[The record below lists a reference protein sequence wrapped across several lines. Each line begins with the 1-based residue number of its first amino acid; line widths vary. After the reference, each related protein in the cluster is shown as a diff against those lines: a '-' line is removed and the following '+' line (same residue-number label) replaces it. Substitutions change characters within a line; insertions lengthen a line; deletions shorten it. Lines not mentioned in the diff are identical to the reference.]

1 MGREKS
7 KSAISVTMSSVAPQE
22 PPVSDE
28 MLLTSMIVFATR
40 LARDGFHSHL
50 SCLFNMHG
58 KVAIAKMDGD
68 LESTQIVL

>member
-40 LARDGFHSHL
+40 LARDGFL
-50 SCLFNMHG
+50 SPLL
-58 KVAIAKMDGD
+58 V
-68 LESTQIVL
+68 